1 MDQTLKAALDRVAE
15 LEGDILEY
23 QTLNDLLQVQNEEL
37 EAHNKVLRGQVRDL
51 MMDRTYQ
58 VA

>member
-1 MDQTLKAALDRVAE
+1 MDLTLKAALERVVE
-15 LEGDILEY
+15 LESLTEDQAIVI
-23 QTLNDLLQVQNEEL
+23 DLLQEECA
-37 EAHNKVLRGQVRDL
+37 EVRAHNKVLRGQVRDL

>member
-1 MDQTLKAALDRVAE
+1 MDTIEQLKAQLRKAEADALYYRTMYDLE
-15 LEGDILEY
+15 L
-23 QTLNDLLQVQNEEL
+23 VQNEEL

>member
-1 MDQTLKAALDRVAE
+1 MDVEQLMKELRKAKAEAKYYRTLWD
-15 LEGDILEY
+15 LEHASR
-23 QTLNDLLQVQNEEL
+23 EEL
-37 EAHNKVLRGQVRDL
+37 EEHNKVLRGQVRDL

>member
-1 MDQTLKAALDRVAE
+1 METIEQLKAELRKAKAE
-15 LEGDILEY
+15 ATYYRTMWDLEHV
-23 QTLNDLLQVQNEEL
+23 NREEL
-37 EAHNKVLRGQVRDL
+37 EEHNKVLRGQVRDL